1 MSAQADFWAV
11 LTTFFSEN
19 WSQSGQSEDI
29 DGHFCTFILRT
40 FAPHPLKMQKIRG
53 SVKTKPLTFIKYNL
67 LDRAHPTSLPRKY
80 DPVGATPNHKA
91 ASRTL
96 LHSKL
101 SAVFTYCHPITGRL
115 FGNLYAAHA
124 SFHILYRG
132 YFFFSSTPRIVCGDV
147 PSFLAHCSILPN
159 SIGLPGAYRS
169 SLTGILI
176 SFLHF
181 GQPSELSHTTFGT
194 RLSSTAICPALS
206 QRPPQ
211 SGSTSHWSHKGE

>member
-1 MSAQADFWAV
+1 M
-11 LTTFFSEN
+11 
-19 WSQSGQSEDI
+19 
-29 DGHFCTFILRT
+29 
-40 FAPHPLKMQKIRG
+40 
-53 SVKTKPLTFIKYNL
+53 
-67 LDRAHPTSLPRKY
+67 
-80 DPVGATPNHKA
+80 PNHKA

-96 LHSKL
+96 RYSKL

-147 PSFLAHCSILPN
+147 SSFLAHCSILPN

-176 SFLHF
+176 SFLHS
-181 GQPSELSHTTFGT
+181 GPLSALSHTTFGT
-194 RLSSTAICPALS
+194 RLSSTEIYQALS
-206 QRPPQ
+206 QKPLQ
-211 SGSTSHWSHKGE
+211 YGSISHWSHKGG

>member
-1 MSAQADFWAV
+1 M
-11 LTTFFSEN
+11 
-19 WSQSGQSEDI
+19 
-29 DGHFCTFILRT
+29 
-40 FAPHPLKMQKIRG
+40 
-53 SVKTKPLTFIKYNL
+53 
-67 LDRAHPTSLPRKY
+67 
-80 DPVGATPNHKA
+80 PNHKA

-96 LHSKL
+96 RYSKL

-147 PSFLAHCSILPN
+147 SSFLAHCSILPN

-181 GQPSELSHTTFGT
+181 GTPSVLSHTMSGT
-194 RLSSTAICPALS
+194 RLSLTEIFPILS
-206 QRPPQ
+206 QRLLQ
-211 SGSTSHWSHKGE
+211 SYSILH